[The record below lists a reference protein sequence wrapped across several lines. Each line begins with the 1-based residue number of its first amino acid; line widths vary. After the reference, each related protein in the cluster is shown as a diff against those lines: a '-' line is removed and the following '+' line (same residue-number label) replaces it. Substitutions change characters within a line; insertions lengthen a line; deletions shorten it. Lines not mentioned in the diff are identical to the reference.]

1 MPLFKREAKISKV
14 EPVKAEQP
22 TGQAAQSPTP
32 VPLPPPTEP
41 KSPDETELESIKQR
55 WAQALHDYAYG
66 RFSDKTVVLNGKC
79 YYKHKVLS
87 TNQNPGLS
95 SETWIGVNQD
105 MAPVLVKVD
114 YLYNAMGLLR
124 VDVDEKPIGK
134 DKAAE
139 AGLTPEEVLK
149 ILNAME
155 KLEMSW

>member
-1 MPLFKREAKISKV
+1 MSPLFKR
-14 EPVKAEQP
+14 KAEFKVVQP
-22 TGQAAQSPTP
+22 AAKPMEQAAQSPTP
-32 VPLPPPTEP
+32 VPLPLPEP
-41 KSPDETELESIKQR
+41 KSPDEAELESIKQR

-79 YYKHKVLS
+79 YYKHKVLN
-87 TNQNPGLS
+87 TNQSPGLS

-114 YLYNAMGLLR
+114 YLYNARGLLR